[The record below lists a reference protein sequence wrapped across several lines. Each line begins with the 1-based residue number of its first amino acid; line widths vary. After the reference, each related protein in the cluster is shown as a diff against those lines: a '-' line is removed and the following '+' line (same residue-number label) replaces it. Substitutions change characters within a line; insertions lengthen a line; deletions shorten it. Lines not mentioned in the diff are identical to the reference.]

1 MQTLESLRESKGVT
15 KVAIANYLGVSR
27 PTYDEYEDSPHKMRV
42 ETALAVAEFLGV
54 DVNEI
59 FSPHA
64 GIKLLLI
71 TWPQAETIGR
81 AVGDGTR
88 CRGHR
93 EIRPGGRRANLLP

>member
-27 PTYDEYEDSPHKMRV
+27 PTYDWYEDNPHKMRV

-59 FSPHA
+59 FFRRTQELNYCSKAIWREA
-64 GIKLLLI
+64 GDWNQD
-71 TWPQAETIGR
+71 TC
-81 AVGDGTR
+81 TR
-88 CRGHR
+88 
-93 EIRPGGRRANLLP
+93 

>member
-27 PTYDEYEDSPHKMRV
+27 PTYDEYEDNPHKMRV

-59 FSPHA
+59 FSPLA

-71 TWPQAETIGR
+71 TRPQAETSGWLLGR
-81 AVGDGTR
+81 
-88 CRGHR
+88 
-93 EIRPGGRRANLLP
+93 GRRLPPGA

>member
-27 PTYDEYEDSPHKMRV
+27 PTYDEYEGNPRKMRV

-59 FSPHA
+59 FFAAS
-64 GIKLLLI
+64 
-71 TWPQAETIGR
+71 R
-81 AVGDGTR
+81 
-88 CRGHR
+88 
-93 EIRPGGRRANLLP
+93 N